1 MKYILMGTDNF
12 TINAA
17 NAIIDTD
24 NEICA
29 MISMPLKF
37 RPNNFVSIDSY
48 AKKNKIN
55 YHEIKNINSK
65 KSHSLLKSYNADF
78 FFISWPKIINKNIVN
93 IPKYCSIGTHPTDLP
108 YNRGRHPLHWMITLG
123 INKTKLSFFKMDT
136 DIDSGDI
143 LLQKKFTINERDTIN
158 HFNKKLDIAAYQGT
172 LQLTEKL
179 SINPRYEGE
188 KQTPPHS

>member
-48 AKKNKIN
+48 AKK
-55 YHEIKNINSK
+55 IKLTIMKLRTLIQKNHIPC
-65 KSHSLLKSYNADF
+65 LKVTMP
-78 FFISWPKIINKNIVN
+78 ISFLYPGLK
-93 IPKYCSIGTHPTDLP
+93 
-108 YNRGRHPLHWMITLG
+108 
-123 INKTKLSFFKMDT
+123 
-136 DIDSGDI
+136 
-143 LLQKKFTINERDTIN
+143 
-158 HFNKKLDIAAYQGT
+158 
-172 LQLTEKL
+172 
-179 SINPRYEGE
+179 
-188 KQTPPHS
+188 